1 MKFSSLQIRI
11 TDKKNVILSNQ
22 TDHCTKSSSFLRAKR
37 AWGGS
42 MELSLGKGGLVTTM
56 QISFGP
62 AQFFTHGRL
71 RH

>member
-1 MKFSSLQIRI
+1 LNIHI
-11 TDKKNVILSNQ
+11 ADEKNVTLSNQ
-22 TDHCTKSSSFLRAKR
+22 TDHCTSLLLFWEPKELGAD
-37 AWGGS
+37 
-42 MELSLGKGGLVTTM
+42 LSLGKGGLVTTM